1 MALSSRL
8 GRHLAWSGAITSL
21 VAAGVALAV
30 AESTPSTAFVAIG
43 TGLLVTLVLLGSTE
57 RQVLAPLARLKA
69 SIENARKGDFFVRV
83 RVEGNDEVSDL
94 AASLNS
100 VMARITDL
108 RAESIDAER
117 EMDLVKTELVLK
129 EKIAE
134 QSDAI
139 ESANRRL
146 NQRLSRLSFLYNLGH
161 ELASQLHVDSL
172 LERFSTLV
180 HEELMV
186 AEFAVLLFDESRGHA
201 RVEVWK
207 GKEHSKTYPEA
218 ALDTEGTVSGQ
229 ALAERRSIYVPD
241 LATDER
247 RVVVGALDGRTGS
260 VLVVPVVYQRRL
272 LGLLH
277 FRSPEKDAFSEE
289 DRNLFEAVAN
299 QAALALANAQLFD
312 KAVELSLTDPLT
324 GIPNRRSLQQR
335 LEQEWAAARRYDR
348 PLSLV
353 MLDVDYFKNYN
364 DQHGHLQGDEVLR
377 RISQILVA
385 NVRRSDAI
393 GRFGGEEFL
402 VLLPEAN
409 KEQALGV
416 AQKLRRSVEQA
427 DFPGGYLQPLGR
439 ITISCGVATARED
452 AETLGELVEAAD
464 EAMLVAK
471 KAGKNQVQDAAL
483 ERS

>member
-1 MALSSRL
+1 MA
-8 GRHLAWSGAITSL
+8 G
-21 VAAGVALAV
+21 LAV
-30 AESTPSTAFVAIG
+30 AVVESTPSVGLVAIG
-43 TGLLVTLVLLGSTE
+43 AGLTLTALALWHLNRRVLGPLG
-57 RQVLAPLARLKA
+57 RLAAALEKARG
-69 SIENARKGDFFVRV
+69 GDFFTRA
-83 RVEGNDEVSDL
+83 RIETDDELGDL
-94 AASLNS
+94 ATALNG

-117 EMDLVKTELVLK
+117 EMTLVKNELTLK

-134 QSDAI
+134 QSEAI
-139 ESANRRL
+139 ETANRRL

-186 AEFAVLLFDESRGHA
+186 PEFGVLLFDESRGLA
-201 RVEVWK
+201 RVETWK
-207 GKEHSKTYPEA
+207 GKEHQRPTSEGA
-218 ALDTEGTVSGQ
+218 VETEGTLSGQ
-229 ALAERRSIYVPD
+229 VLAERRSIYVPD
-241 LATDER
+241 LARDDR
-247 RVVVGALDGRTGS
+247 RVVLAENGPREGS
-260 VLVVPVVYQRRL
+260 ALVVPVLFQRRL

-277 FRSPEKDAFSEE
+277 FRSRDVDAFSEE

-324 GIPNRRSLQQR
+324 GLPNRRALQQR

-348 PLSLV
+348 PISLV
-353 MLDVDYFKNYN
+353 MLDVDFFKHYN

-377 RISQILVA
+377 RLSQILKA

-402 VLLPEAN
+402 VVLPEAT
-409 KEQALGV
+409 KEQALSV

-427 DFPGGYLQPLGR
+427 DFPSGYLQPLGR
-439 ITISCGVATARED
+439 VTISCGVATARDD
-452 AETLGELVEAAD
+452 AESLGELLEAAD
-464 EAMLVAK
+464 EAMLAAK
-471 KAGKNQVQDAAL
+471 RRGKNQVRDFAVGSA
-483 ERS
+483 EG

>member
-1 MALSSRL
+1 M
-8 GRHLAWSGAITSL
+8 
-21 VAAGVALAV
+21 AAGVALTA
-30 AESTPSTAFVAIG
+30 AEFTPNTAFVAIG
-43 TGLLVTLVLLGSTE
+43 TGLLVTLAALVVTE
-57 RQVLAPLARLKA
+57 RRVLSPLGRLKD
-69 SIENARKGDFFVRV
+69 SIANARRGDFFIRAK
-83 RVEGNDEVSDL
+83 VEADDEIGDL
-94 AASLNS
+94 AGALNA

-117 EMDLVKTELVLK
+117 EMDAVRTELTLK
-129 EKIAE
+129 AQIAE

-139 ESANRRL
+139 ETANRRL
-146 NQRLSRLSFLYNLGH
+146 NQRLSRLTFLYNLGH

-172 LERFSTLV
+172 LERFASLV

-186 AEFAVLLFDESRGHA
+186 PEFAVVLFDESRGHA
-201 RVEVWK
+201 RVEAWK
-207 GKEHSKTYPEA
+207 GTEHFKANPDEP
-218 ALDTEGTVSGQ
+218 LDTEGTVSGQ
-229 ALAERRSIYVPD
+229 VLTERRAIYVPD
-241 LATDER
+241 LSKDER
-247 RVVVGALDGRTGS
+247 RVALGDTNGRAGA

-277 FRSPEKDAFSEE
+277 FRSPEIDAFSEE
-289 DRNLFEAVAN
+289 DRTLFEAVAN

-353 MLDVDYFKNYN
+353 MLDVDYFKSYN

-377 RISQILVA
+377 RVSQILKA

-402 VLLPEAN
+402 VVLPEAT

-439 ITISCGVATARED
+439 VTISCGVATARED
-452 AETLGELVEAAD
+452 GESLGDLVRAAD
-464 EAMLVAK
+464 EAMLGAK
-471 KAGKNQVQDAAL
+471 RRGRNQVRDVSAKDV
-483 ERS
+483 

>member
-1 MALSSRL
+1 M
-8 GRHLAWSGAITSL
+8 LAGL
-21 VAAGVALAV
+21 
-30 AESTPSTAFVAIG
+30 ESTPSFGLVAIG
-43 TGLLVTLVLLGSTE
+43 VGLTLTALALWFLDRRVLRPLHRLQGSLE
-57 RQVLAPLARLKA
+57 KARGGDLFSRA
-69 SIENARKGDFFVRV
+69 RIEAD
-83 RVEGNDEVSDL
+83 DEIGDL
-94 AASLNS
+94 ATVLNG

-117 EMDLVKTELVLK
+117 EMELVKNELTLK

-134 QSDAI
+134 QSAAI
-139 ESANRRL
+139 ETANRRL

-186 AEFAVLLFDESRGHA
+186 PEFAVLLFDESRGLA
-201 RVEVWK
+201 RVETWK
-207 GKEHSKTYPEA
+207 GKEHLRSPSDGAVE
-218 ALDTEGTVSGQ
+218 TEGTISGQ
-229 ALAERRSIYVPD
+229 VLADRRSIYVPD
-241 LATDER
+241 LSKDDR
-247 RVVVGALDGRTGS
+247 RVVLSESSAREGS
-260 VLVVPVVYQRRL
+260 VLVVPVLFQRRL

-277 FRSPEKDAFSEE
+277 FRSRDVDAFSEE
-289 DRNLFEAVAN
+289 DRTLFEAVAN

-312 KAVELSLTDPLT
+312 RAVELSLTDPLT
-324 GIPNRRSLQQR
+324 GLANRRSLQQR

-353 MLDVDYFKNYN
+353 MLDVDFFKLYN

-377 RISQILVA
+377 RLSQILKA

-402 VLLPEAN
+402 VVLPEAT
-409 KEQALGV
+409 KEQALSV

-439 ITISCGVATARED
+439 VTISCGVATARDD
-452 AETLGELVEAAD
+452 AETLGDLLKAAD
-464 EAMLVAK
+464 EAMLSAK
-471 KAGKNQVQDAAL
+471 RRGKNQVRDIAVGDA
-483 ERS
+483 EG